1 MAGGGGGSGAG
12 ENPGARWG
20 SGGRGEGTTGG
31 TPPGDWSHWVP
42 GQPTAPPPGVRENY
56 NNTQSITQSIQSIS
70 ILFMRVYVCVCI

>member
-12 ENPGARWG
+12 ENPGAGWG

-42 GQPTAPPPGVRENY
+42 GQPTAPPPGERENY
-56 NNTQSITQSIQSIS
+56 NTQSTQSIQSIS